1 MKIRFLLAAAML
13 VAIVGQQAMAQYS
26 NGNLTNNLFQQYY
39 TPNGASQMSGGMY
52 PAPHWVPGYVGAT
65 YYTYQPLQPHEMMY
79 QHSRNY
85 YNFQAGPEAFYQN
98 PCGDCGPKNLGALNV
113 TKVRWQSGVNH
124 MGPLPMSFNPIA
136 DLHYRLASQYY
147 CAGGK
152 CGSGGGLLS
161 HHGHGGL
168 LHGHGGLLH
177 GHGGRL
183 HGHGHCP
190 TGDCQATTGR

>member
-1 MKIRFLLAAAML
+1 MKTRILFAAAML
-13 VAIVGQQAMAQYS
+13 VAVTSSQAFAQS

-52 PAPHWVPGYVGAT
+52 PAPHYVPGYVGAT

-98 PCGDCGPKNLGALNV
+98 PCGGRNQNMGSLNV

-124 MGPLPMSFNPIA
+124 MGPLPFSVSPFAN
-136 DLHYRLASQYY
+136 LHYSMASKYY
-147 CAGGK
+147 CAGGN
-152 CGSGGGLLS
+152 CGGLGGAIGK
-161 HHGHGGL
+161 HRGGL
-168 LHGHGGLLH
+168 LHGHGG
-177 GHGGRL
+177 
-183 HGHGHCP
+183 CKS
-190 TGDCQATTGR
+190 GDCR